1 MAGAL
6 VLAVFVESPTLIPLW
21 QGQSTSLYYTV
32 SPELVN
38 YQVCVLVVLLD
49 KAEVG

>member
-1 MAGAL
+1 ML
-6 VLAVFVESPTLIPLW
+6 EPLLLAVFVESPTLIPLW

-38 YQVCVLVVLLD
+38 YGISVLVVLLD

>member
-1 MAGAL
+1 MAEAL

-32 SPELVN
+32 CPELVN
-38 YQVCVLVVLLD
+38 YAVSVLVVLLD